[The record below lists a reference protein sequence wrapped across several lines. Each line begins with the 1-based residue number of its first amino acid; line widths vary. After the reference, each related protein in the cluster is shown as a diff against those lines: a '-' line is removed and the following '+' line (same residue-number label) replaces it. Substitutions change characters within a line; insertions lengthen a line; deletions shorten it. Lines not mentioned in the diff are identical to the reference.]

1 MLGVVAAQRPIAARG
16 AAMARV
22 LLTDGAG
29 PLYNARSGRD
39 LGEEVRDVTRWLTES
54 GAEHVYW

>member
-1 MLGVVAAQRPIAARG
+1 
-16 AAMARV
+16 MART

-29 PLYNARSGRD
+29 PLYHALSGRD
-39 LGEEVRDVTRWLTES
+39 LAEEVRDVTRWLTES